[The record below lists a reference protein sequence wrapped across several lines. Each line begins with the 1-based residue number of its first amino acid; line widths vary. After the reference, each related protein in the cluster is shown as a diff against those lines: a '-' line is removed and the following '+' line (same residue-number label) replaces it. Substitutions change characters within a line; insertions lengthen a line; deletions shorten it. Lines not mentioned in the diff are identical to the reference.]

1 MRMVGRDEAL
11 ALSFAS
17 GVLLAGGAACFTVV
31 VEPGRAGR
39 TTTVFFTTRL
49 TTFLVGRRSSTMRSV

>member
-17 GVLLAGGAACFTVV
+17 GVLTVGGAACFTV